1 MQSKYWCLKDV
12 FPTHSGDS
20 MIAAK
25 LRSMLLFSSVNAK
38 VFSTDGV
45 KFTPHQGRLDGL
57 WSTENNRG
65 IARCFLAALLLLS
78 IFVTG
83 RKPSPNGIHHGN
95 NSSAVMVFIMNW
107 HFFSPA
113 VFVLVPSEWARK
125 AVRITFAAS
134 LSCALG
140 KIVHVLIV
148 LRTAGVVLKLYNS
161 THQRVRLLSVTA
173 VFIWLVVTPLFYN
186 KNIKLQFDEVLIGSY
201 TQEPSEG
208 SWTLFGQMEPLAIL
222 YYISISIL
230 RWLKFSLTKLNV
242 LNIHLMC
249 SSDVCELHKYTQTM
263 SSISNL
269 SCSFKPCI
277 YLYIS
282 HPAC

>member
-1 MQSKYWCLKDV
+1 MPSQSWCMKDA
-12 FPTHSGDS
+12 FPAHSGDS
-20 MIAAK
+20 VIAAK

-38 VFSTDGV
+38 VFSTDGIV
-45 KFTPHQGRLDGL
+45 FTPQQGRLDGL
-57 WSTENNRG
+57 WPTDNNRG
-65 IARCFLAALLLLS
+65 IARCFLAAVLLLS

-83 RKPSPNGIHHGN
+83 RKPSPNGIRHHHTN

-107 HFFSPA
+107 HFFSP
-113 VFVLVPSEWARK
+113 VVSVLVPSDWART

-173 VFIWLVVTPLFYN
+173 VFIWLVVKPLFYN
-186 KNIKLQFDEVLIGSY
+186 KNVKLHFDEFLIGSY
-201 TQEPSEG
+201 TQIPSEG

-222 YYISISIL
+222 YYIFVSIL
-230 RWLKFSLTKLNV
+230 RLLQFSLTKLNV
-242 LNIHLMC
+242 LNIHLNVQLRC
-249 SSDVCELHKYTQTM
+249 LRTTQVHT
-263 SSISNL
+263 N
-269 SCSFKPCI
+269 
-277 YLYIS
+277 YVLYIKFIMLI
-282 HPAC
+282 